1 MLAILAPVLVF
12 GLVIFVHEL
21 GHFLAAKLVGVYA
34 PRFSIGFGPSLWHR
48 RWGETE
54 YVLAAFPLG
63 GYVRMASRLDE
74 DMALLEGGSEEKS
87 ARKADDPEYDPG
99 AMMPFGPVPVPAN
112 RLFENKPLW
121 GRLLIMMAGVTMNVV
136 LSVVVLTTIAW
147 HLGRPLVESRVV
159 GAVQADSGLAALR
172 AIQPGDTIRS
182 VNGTLVRTWNDV
194 QHAIAASADTV
205 RLTTQRAEVRQP
217 IAGAVTAARVAEAIS
232 VRVPPVL
239 DSVVADAPAAKA
251 GLRSGD
257 SIVAVGGAPVYTWT
271 EVVDRV
277 SSSPGKPIAVVV
289 ARGGAGRESV
299 TVVPKPTEEPDE
311 NGEPHTVGK
320 IGVAVRDISVRQAI
334 GPLDAVGAGVH
345 GSVVM
350 AGEVVGIV
358 RKLFSGRVSVKQLG
372 GPVAI
377 TRASVQAA
385 RSGLTDLF
393 LLIAFLSVNV
403 AVLNLLPIPILDGGQ
418 IVINVVESAKGSP
431 LSLRARENLLRFGLA
446 AIALIFL
453 LVMYNDTRQ
462 WVAQLFSWVARL
474 FG

>member
-1 MLAILAPVLVF
+1 MLAILAPVIVF

-54 YVLAAFPLG
+54 YVVGALPLG

-74 DMALLEGGSEEKS
+74 DMALIEGGSEEKS
-87 ARKADDPEYDPG
+87 ARSADDPDFDPN
-99 AMMPFGPVPVPAN
+99 AMMPFGPKPVPAD

-121 GRLLIMMAGVTMNVV
+121 GRLLIMIAGVTMNVV
-136 LSVVVLTTIAW
+136 LSVVVLSIIAW
-147 HLGRPLVESRVV
+147 HLGRPLIQSRVV
-159 GAVQADSGLAALR
+159 GTVQADSGLAALR
-172 AIQPGDTIRS
+172 VIQPGDTIQA
-182 VNGTLVRTWNDV
+182 VNGKAVRTWNEV
-194 QHAIAASADTV
+194 QRAITASTDTV
-205 RLTTQRAEVRQP
+205 RLTTQRGDVRQP
-217 IAGAVTAARVAEAIS
+217 LGGQTTAGRVADAIA

-239 DSVVADAPAAKA
+239 DSVVADYPAAKA
-251 GLRSGD
+251 GLRAGD
-257 SIVAVGGAPVYTWT
+257 SIVAVAGSPVYTWS

-277 SSSPGKPIAVVV
+277 SSSPGKPVPVVV
-289 ARGGAGRESV
+289 ARGAARESL

-320 IGVAVRDISVRQAI
+320 VGVGVRDISVREAI
-334 GPLDAVGAGVH
+334 GPAAAVGAGVR
-345 GSVVM
+345 GSVAM

-462 WVAQLFSWVARL
+462 WLAQLFTWVARL